1 MIEWQLN
8 EIIAKRGIS
17 GKDLANKIKVHPNTV
32 SRLRTTEEKKM
43 PHIDGDLLDN
53 LCKALDCSPV
63 DLIKFTPPGQ
73 KTEEVSKMDVKSTV
87 GRLHKITHE
96 IIKVI
101 SPKYVEIPQEEI
113 IDVMSQ
119 ISNVLI
125 ENLC

>member
-17 GKDLANKIKVHPNTV
+17 GKELANKIKVHPNTV
-32 SRLRTTEEKKM
+32 SRLRTSEDKKM

-53 LCKALDCSPV
+53 LCTALECSPV

-96 IIKVI
+96 IIEVI
-101 SPKYVEIPQEEI
+101 SPIVQIPPEKI
-113 IDVMSQ
+113 IHVISQ

-125 ENLC
+125 ENQFF